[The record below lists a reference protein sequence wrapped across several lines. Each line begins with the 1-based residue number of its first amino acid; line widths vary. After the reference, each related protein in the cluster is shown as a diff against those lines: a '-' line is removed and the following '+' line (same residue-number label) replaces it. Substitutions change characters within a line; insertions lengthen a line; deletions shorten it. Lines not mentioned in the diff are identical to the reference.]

1 MEEVD
6 DFDKTLVWA
15 VEEENL
21 RSTRG
26 QGIGSFYLVIVSIFL
41 FVSVFLILYYS
52 NRGKKRTTL
61 DMLRDT
67 DNVFDHFSTE
77 YEEEEEQEV
86 PLIELSEEGQA
97 SEEPDVD
104 EYVEPEE

>member
-15 VEEENL
+15 VEEEKL
-21 RSTRG
+21 RSVRG
-26 QGIGSFYLVIVSIFL
+26 QGIGTFYLVIVSIFL
-41 FVSVFLILYYS
+41 FVTVFLVLYYS

-61 DMLRDT
+61 DMLKDS

-77 YEEEEEQEV
+77 YEEEGEDV
-86 PLIELSEEGQA
+86 PLIELSEEGHV
-97 SEEPDVD
+97 SEEPDVED
-104 EYVEPEE
+104 YVEPDE

>member
-15 VEEENL
+15 VEEEKL

-26 QGIGSFYLVIVSIFL
+26 QGIGTFYLVIVSIFL
-41 FVSVFLILYYS
+41 FVTVFLVLYYS
-52 NRGKKRTTL
+52 NRGKKRSTL
-61 DMLRDT
+61 DMLRDS

-77 YEEEEEQEV
+77 YDEEEEV
-86 PLIELSEEGQA
+86 PLIELSEEGQV
-97 SEEPDVD
+97 SEEPDV
-104 EYVEPEE
+104 ENMVEE

>member
-15 VEEENL
+15 IEEENL
-21 RSTRG
+21 RTTRG
-26 QGIGSFYLVIVSIFL
+26 QGVGTFYLVIVSLFL

-52 NRGKKRTTL
+52 NRGKKRSAL
-61 DMLRDT
+61 DMLKDS

-77 YEEEEEQEV
+77 YEEDV

-97 SEEPDVD
+97 SEEGD
-104 EYVEPEE
+104 EEPYVEDLVEPVE